1 MEITE
6 KNHPS
11 HPHTLILK
19 PPGAPFQCSGCKEL
33 GFGPSYR
40 CENNCKFILHDEC
53 ANAPP
58 SYFHPLFKDRDFNFH
73 LNVPGSRPRI
83 CDGCGKD
90 VLGSVYQC
98 PYGDYDFHPCC
109 LMLQRTITIS
119 AEDTVKTLYLSNKVG
134 KKCQNCKSKYS
145 SKGCK
150 GWSYA
155 SSDDKYCYHVA
166 CVKEII
172 LENWRRGYFNE
183 ATAYEIQPHNH
194 GFQSLVVVP
203 SREMVVPGRGRS
215 FRKKVSK
222 LAKVVFKLIVSAIF
236 GDPVS
241 MVATLVEALATD

>member
-1 MEITE
+1 MC
-6 KNHPS
+6 KCS
-11 HPHTLILK
+11 SLLF
-19 PPGAPFQCSGCKEL
+19 PFIFE
-33 GFGPSYR
+33 
-40 CENNCKFILHDEC
+40 
-53 ANAPP
+53 
-58 SYFHPLFKDRDFNFH
+58 DRHFNFH

-90 VLGSVYQC
+90 VLGFVYQC
-98 PYGDYDFHPCC
+98 SHGKYDFHPCC
-109 LMLQRTITIS
+109 LKLPRTIPLS
-119 AEDTVKTLYLSNKVG
+119 VEDDAETLYLSKKVR
-134 KKCQNCKSKYS
+134 KKCQKCKSKYS
-145 SKGCK
+145 SEGFK

-194 GFQSLVVVP
+194 GFQSLFVVP

-215 FRKKVSK
+215 FGKKVNK

-236 GDPVS
+236 GNPVS
-241 MVATLVEALATD
+241 MIATLVEALATELIHMALYFKIQIYFFHCLLPLFIYLICYDNGLFCWFV